1 MTQQH
6 KQQTVKADP
15 PGHLND
21 ADESLMADSCTGG
34 NDEQVLAAIREY
46 TDQKRLAA
54 SRTETDDKWLAV
66 NTADENLVA
75 WQDVCR
81 LDLSSA
87 CDRLDAWRKSPC
99 GIQVVIGPPACGKS
113 RLAGCLAL
121 ARTNR
126 TTCKALYRSW
136 MAPGQGAAATIP
148 PAVLDLRTSSRLVLQ
163 VPLDEIVG
171 MRDPTGW
178 ELLIG
183 AAVRFCT
190 VQVILLPSIDQWPTS
205 VVTALKRFLELY
217 TSQLLVPK
225 TPSIVVTARAAFTK
239 FNRWFSVLGSF
250 HKSSSHKPIDLSNTK
265 SHGPLV
271 ADVRDHMDLSG
282 GIGPLH
288 QEAMQLYRAKQL
300 ATTASTAVTTVS
312 TRPITCLKSTRR
324 LSRPCDSSL
333 VLLWNQYLTRYLTFT
348 GRDAIGMEQWSMWYD
363 TLADIDDLLVHHV
376 AGDPFVT
383 LVTMAGCRFPPT
395 TDDSVNLETLR
406 ECKPSLRAAASAPCP
421 SSPSSLSSSSS
432 SPSPESASASLSS
445 ESKTTKRSAKRK
457 SDAEEESVPRFGEW
471 WATFAL
477 DDVLPRHSCLGAAKR
492 DLYDTMPSTRW
503 RQMASNHASAH
514 VTKRGQKRK
523 LPDSFLIE
531 AAKADADAD
540 AEAANGSRV
549 TPKRYKQASMSAW
562 VSVPG
567 VATAAKSAV
576 NPLSL
581 KRSEVQ
587 HKAPSK
593 GVKKHCLLSS
603 PGRDNHRQR
612 VKASSVA
619 SKKKPAPAP
628 VTLMDVLR
636 THDIGPNKVLCYPPW
651 STAQQ
656 PDWTRTSLSTLHTTI
671 PWRHDPHWIQLAL
684 TQQHHQHAKRSTLQY
699 LAASWLYW
707 YVEHAPPNTLRALWE
722 TVLLQSRQWLIECV
736 GKFSRTLRARWAL
749 AMAARPLGSITSLD
763 ACNAWFHPLPSTVLA
778 TPADPV
784 AYRALW
790 IRCLAIGQ
798 TDMASRLL
806 AGCPWIQQSW
816 TTLPRTWMPES
827 NLLLT
832 PHTWTWVLFHSTKLT
847 ADPESATAWA
857 QHWFLEAWERRDWYL
872 WTMCAQADKW
882 SLTDAT
888 WKRCWSDMGSV
899 LPAHCASFPA
909 AIVTK
914 YRTDDRVWTLAA
926 QAVVDRVKQHASAI
940 VASGSPLLHTLP
952 TAEAKAW
959 RHTVFWEWSLWEPVW
974 THLHHWLTTKRQTAR
989 VTTLLTEFASC
1000 WKDADWVARQVA
1012 LHRVGQAP
1020 WAMSIPWSTIPK
1032 YVFRLGDVARCR
1044 AVVKQVPRGCFRW
1057 MSVLQDF
1064 PLLYFHRALSDVV
1077 SWIPSDD
1084 PDAVVSSSLVSSFS
1098 FSVSSLSLIEWRP
1111 YRILCMYVYGAAQ
1124 QEADMVFYGV

>member
-21 ADESLMADSCTGG
+21 TDESCMADSCTGG
-34 NDEQVLAAIREY
+34 NDEQWMATIREY
-46 TDQKRLAA
+46 TAQKRLAA
-54 SRTETDDKWLAV
+54 SRTETDEKGLAV
-66 NTADENLVA
+66 NTSDENLVA

-99 GIQVVIGPPACGKS
+99 GIQVLIGPPACGKS

-171 MRDPTGW
+171 MRDPSGW

-406 ECKPSLRAAASAPCP
+406 ECKPSLRAAASAPRP
-421 SSPSSLSSSSS
+421 SSPSSSSSFSS
-432 SPSPESASASLSS
+432 SPSPDSASASLSS
-445 ESKTTKRSAKRK
+445 ESKTSKRSAKRK
-457 SDAEEESVPRFGEW
+457 SDTEEESVPRFGEW

-477 DDVLPRHSCLGAAKR
+477 DDVLPRHSCSGAAKR

-503 RQMASNHASAH
+503 RQMASNHASAP

-523 LPDSFLIE
+523 LPDSFLQEVTTSKTGDVNRPSI
-531 AAKADADAD
+531 
-540 AEAANGSRV
+540 

-562 VSVPG
+562 VSAPAKTTTSSVSFTK
-567 VATAAKSAV
+567 TAA
-576 NPLSL
+576 
-581 KRSEVQ
+581 
-587 HKAPSK
+587 
-593 GVKKHCLLSS
+593 
-603 PGRDNHRQR
+603 
-612 VKASSVA
+612 
-619 SKKKPAPAP
+619 PAQ
-628 VTLMDVLR
+628 VTLLDVLR
-636 THDIGPNKVLCYPPW
+636 THDIGPNKVFCYPPW

-656 PDWTRTSLSTLHTTI
+656 PDWTRTSLSTLHMTI
-671 PWRHDPHWIQLAL
+671 PWRHDPQWIRSALA
-684 TQQHHQHAKRSTLQY
+684 QQHHQHAKRNTLQY

-707 YVEHAPPNTLRALWE
+707 YVEHASPTTLRALWE
-722 TVLLQSRQWLIECV
+722 TVLSQSRPWLVECI
-736 GKFSRTLRARWAL
+736 GKFPKPLRARWAL
-749 AMAARPLGSITSLD
+749 AMAVRPLGPDTSLD
-763 ACNAWFHPLPSTVLA
+763 ACNAWFRPLPNNILA
-778 TPADPV
+778 TPTDPI

-790 IRCLAIGQ
+790 IRCLATGQ
-798 TDMASRLL
+798 THMLSRLL
-806 AGCPWIQQSW
+806 ASCPWIQQSW
-816 TTLPRTWMPES
+816 TTSPRSWMPES
-827 NLLLT
+827 DQQLT
-832 PHTWTWVLFHSTKLT
+832 PHTWTWILFQSTKLT
-847 ADPESATAWA
+847 ADPESTTAWA
-857 QHWFLEAWERRDWYL
+857 QHWFLEAWERRDWSL
-872 WTMCAQADKW
+872 WSMCTQADKW
-882 SLTDAT
+882 SPTDAT
-888 WKRCWSDMGSV
+888 WKRCWSDIGSL
-899 LPAHCASFPA
+899 LPTSRASFPA
-909 AIVTK
+909 AVVTK
-914 YRTDDRVWTLAA
+914 YRTDDRVWTLAV
-926 QAVVDRVKQHASAI
+926 QAVVERVKQQASTA
-940 VASGSPLLHTLP
+940 VASGSPLLRTLSA
-952 TAEAKAW
+952 AEHKAW

-974 THLHHWLTTKRQTAR
+974 THLHDWLTTKRQSTR

-1012 LHRVGQAP
+1012 LHRVVQAP
-1020 WAMSIPWSTIPK
+1020 WATSIPWYMIPK
-1032 YVFRLGDVARCR
+1032 HVYRTGEVARCR
-1044 AVVKQVPRGCFRW
+1044 AVVKQAPRGCFRW
-1057 MSVLQDF
+1057 MSVLPDF
-1064 PLLYFHRALSDVV
+1064 PVLYFHHALSAVV
-1077 SWIPSDD
+1077 SWIQSDD
-1084 PDAVVSSSLVSSFS
+1084 PDDVGMNSFVPPSSSSSP
-1098 FSVSSLSLIEWRP
+1098 LNEWRP
-1111 YRILCMYVYGAAQ
+1111 YRILCMYLYGAAQ
-1124 QEADMVFYGV
+1124 QEGDMVFHGVSPCSY